1 MFLEDFWFCIF
12 MRYIDEDDKL
22 IRYSYLLD
30 DDDESLAGEIEF
42 QKNLFDDEL
51 SDPELLD
58 AFMNGKARIVKTG
71 ENTKFL
77 SEDGFDMFG
86 WMALALLRDEYKRLG
101 GYPEN
106 TGFINMKHEE
116 IVMRNADK
124 VNRVLAKKTDTV
136 KPC

>member
-1 MFLEDFWFCIF
+1 
-12 MRYIDEDDKL
+12 
-22 IRYSYLLD
+22 
-30 DDDESLAGEIEF
+30 
-42 QKNLFDDEL
+42 
-51 SDPELLD
+51 
-58 AFMNGKARIVKTG
+58 MNGKARIVKTG

-77 SEDGFDMFG
+77 SEDGFDIFG
-86 WMALALLRDEYKRLG
+86 WMALPLLRDEYKRLG

-116 IVMRNADK
+116 IVMKNADK

>member
-30 DDDESLAGEIEF
+30 DDDESHAGEIEF
-42 QKNLFDDEL
+42 EKTLLDDEL

-71 ENTKFL
+71 ENKKFL
-77 SEDGFDMFG
+77 SEDGFDLFG
-86 WMALALLRDEYKRLG
+86 WMALVLLRDEYKRLA

-116 IVMRNADK
+116 RVMDNADT

-136 KPC
+136 KPS